1 MLSKIVYSKSVM
13 NKLYSRNNKLCYTY
27 NAMIAKKLY
36 KDEKKQE
43 RFCRN
48 KDFCQICFSW
58 TKVSRHRVKL
68 FLNM

>member
-1 MLSKIVYSKSVM
+1 
-13 NKLYSRNNKLCYTY
+13 
-27 NAMIAKKLY
+27 MIDKKLY